1 MARESAADR
10 LERKRREAG
19 KDKTAQDLRRV
30 GGAMAGAGKAM
41 FGIEGDSPSQRL
53 ERARREEAA
62 AKRRPTS
69 GLKGT
74 KLNRERG
81 MSNRQTS
88 PKTMT
93 AAERKAAGRTKQS
106 RRGDVK
112 VTKESPE
119 FLKVERAPKTTV
131 KAPKAGKSSTSSA
144 GVKAPK
150 VNRNVKVAKPKID
163 GPVAKSTPKTGAK
176 AGTGAK
182 TEKGKSTFRQRR
194 LARLKKRLEASGSEG
209 RRSRLKKRIGRVES
223 RMGKDEPKKTGGMG
237 GAVPPKN
244 KTARTVRKPKKMM
257 GGGMM
262 KAKGK
267 ANGGMMKAKGY
278 SKGGKTGF
286 PDLTGDGKVT
296 RKDILKGRG
305 VRGMKTGGMMKTK
318 GATAGGKMKSKGYKK
333 GGKVSGAGIARKGV
347 RPAKMY

>member
-119 FLKVERAPKTTV
+119 FLKV
-131 KAPKAGKSSTSSA
+131 
-144 GVKAPK
+144 
-150 VNRNVKVAKPKID
+150 
-163 GPVAKSTPKTGAK
+163 
-176 AGTGAK
+176 
-182 TEKGKSTFRQRR
+182 
-194 LARLKKRLEASGSEG
+194 
-209 RRSRLKKRIGRVES
+209 
-223 RMGKDEPKKTGGMG
+223 
-237 GAVPPKN
+237 
-244 KTARTVRKPKKMM
+244 
-257 GGGMM
+257 
-262 KAKGK
+262 
-267 ANGGMMKAKGY
+267 
-278 SKGGKTGF
+278 
-286 PDLTGDGKVT
+286 
-296 RKDILKGRG
+296 
-305 VRGMKTGGMMKTK
+305 
-318 GATAGGKMKSKGYKK
+318 
-333 GGKVSGAGIARKGV
+333 
-347 RPAKMY
+347 